1 MFAREFD
8 KAVAA
13 GVRNAPIV
21 DIDIILTKY
30 VTYYDQK
37 VVTTIPFTKVLR

>member
-21 DIDIILTKY
+21 DIDIILTKGEKK
-30 VTYYDQK
+30 DK
-37 VVTTIPFTKVLR
+37 GE

>member
-30 VTYYDQK
+30 VT
-37 VVTTIPFTKVLR
+37 IILFTKVLR